1 MMVLV
6 LVGACLSRSVDKVDE
21 NWSARSE
28 AVEAGLV

>member
-21 NWSARSE
+21 NWTARSE
-28 AVEAGLV
+28 VVEAGLV